1 MGLPMT
7 AWLALTRGIDA
18 AKAVEVGRVPLAA
31 RFGGRN
37 PLAFIGRGRPED
49 QGQRVARI
57 TSKWDPSK
65 WHDIDR
71 SAHVQYF
78 VADDVVHPIRA
89 SYQRVDARSFVNAR
103 GELVTV
109 GAKRDYGAD
118 EAF

>member
-1 MGLPMT
+1 
-7 AWLALTRGIDA
+7 
-18 AKAVEVGRVPLAA
+18 
-31 RFGGRN
+31 
-37 PLAFIGRGRPED
+37 
-49 QGQRVARI
+49 
-57 TSKWDPSK
+57 
-65 WHDIDR
+65 
-71 SAHVQYF
+71 VQYF